1 MQTLIDEYARGY
13 AMLREAMKGLTEEEL
28 RFKPAPDQWSIHEIL
43 IHVTDS
49 ELSSTSRMRKVLA
62 EDEPMLESFDQVA
75 WVEHL
80 RYDLMDREEQLE
92 LFRLLRSGM
101 KTLMAH
107 LTPEEWR
114 RVGVYPDQ
122 ARFTFEELLGYRV
135 GHIRSHLAQIE
146 RVREAYLQGH
156 QNRGS

>member
-1 MQTLIDEYARGY
+1 MQTQTLIDEYARGY
-13 AMLREAMKGLTEEEL
+13 DLLREAVNGLTEEEL
-28 RFKPAPDQWSIHEIL
+28 RFKPAPDRWSIHEIL

-49 ELSSTSRMRKVLA
+49 EVSSTSRMRKVLA
-62 EDEPMLESFDQVA
+62 EDEPMLASFDQEA
-75 WVEHL
+75 WTARL
-80 RYDLMDREEQLE
+80 RYGLMDREEQLE

-101 KTLMAH
+101 KTLMEQ

-135 GHIRSHLAQIE
+135 RHVRGHLDQIE
-146 RVREAYLQGH
+146 RVRDAYRQT
-156 QNRGS
+156 RGT